1 MRDRRDELAALMV
14 FEAGK
19 PWPEAD
25 ADVCE
30 AIDFC
35 EYYARE
41 ALRLERG
48 GEVQSPPGERNDL
61 RYRGRG
67 VAAVIAPW
75 NFPLAIPAGMVTA
88 ALAAG
93 NAVCFKPAEQTPA
106 IGYRLVEALEAG
118 GLPPGV
124 LAFLPGRGEVVGA
137 RLVEHPDVAV
147 IAFTG
152 SRPVGLVILQ
162 AGVRGRVP
170 ASGRSSG

>member
-1 MRDRRDELAALMV
+1 MRFRRDELAALMV

-19 PWPEAD
+19 PWREAD
-25 ADVCE
+25 GDVCE

-41 ALRLERG
+41 ALRLDG
-48 GEVQSPPGERNDL
+48 GGTVQSPPGERNDL
-61 RYRGRG
+61 RYRARG

-75 NFPLAIPAGMVTA
+75 NFPLAIPTGMVTA

-106 IGYRLVEALEAG
+106 IASRLVEALDAA

-124 LAFLPGRGEVVGA
+124 VNFLPGHGEVVGA
-137 RLVEHPDVAV
+137 APGELIR
-147 IAFTG
+147 TW
-152 SRPVGLVILQ
+152 R
-162 AGVRGRVP
+162 
-170 ASGRSSG
+170 